1 LSGAEAEAVRTA
13 ALETWKAL
21 GCEGFV
27 RVDLI
32 LDGYGVAQVLE
43 VNAVPG
49 LTDTSLFPMAAEA
62 AGLGFEEL
70 CSRIAG
76 LATAR

>member
-1 LSGAEAEAVRTA
+1 MRDAAIRTWEALS
-13 ALETWKAL
+13 
-21 GCEGFV
+21 CEGFA

-32 LDGYGVAQVLE
+32 LGERGPQVLE

-62 AGLGFEEL
+62 AGMGFEEL
-70 CSRIAG
+70 CERIVS
-76 LATAR
+76 LAAARAVAR

>member
-1 LSGAEAEAVRTA
+1 MTWTTTVRDAATRTWEVLS
-13 ALETWKAL
+13 
-21 GCEGFV
+21 CEGFA

-32 LDGYGVAQVLE
+32 LVTVGPQVLE

-62 AGLGFEEL
+62 AG
-70 CSRIAG
+70 
-76 LATAR
+76 